1 MSTDCRIFVLSNALM
16 KVLGCEP
23 DIICIAQIAW
33 ETINNALPIYNWRLD
48 FFGFMISPQ
57 FSAHK
62 NSNVGK
68 ILWLRSRNCFRT
80 ALVATWSLN
89 GKLIPCCATIIGVS
103 YRYAAETFLKR
114 KLLIPLSKPSI
125 VNRQCVVYSFSCDLC
140 DADYVGYTAR
150 HLHQRIAEHKYSAIG
165 RHSVEAHGSNHLLK
179 ENQFR
184 VLKKCQGKIW
194 LLSL

>member
-125 VNRQCVVYSFSCDLC
+125 VNRQCVVYSFCAMQIMSGTQPDTFIN
-140 DADYVGYTAR
+140 A
-150 HLHQRIAEHKYSAIG
+150 
-165 RHSVEAHGSNHLLK
+165 
-179 ENQFR
+179 
-184 VLKKCQGKIW
+184 
-194 LLSL
+194 LLSTNIRQSVDIPWKLTVATTSWKKTNLEF

>member
-16 KVLGCEP
+16 KVSGCVP
-23 DIICIAQIAW
+23 DIICIDG
-33 ETINNALPIYNWRLD
+33 L
-48 FFGFMISPQ
+48 ISLGLRSRPN
-57 FSAHK
+57 FLLTK
-62 NSNVGK
+62 TGRNVGK

-89 GKLIPCCATIIGVS
+89 GKLIACCATIIGVS
-103 YRYAAETFLKR
+103 FRYAAETFLKR